1 MGMGMGMGSENWEM
15 GKDKG
20 KHAPQRNNDMEISI
34 VGDVSEWSTSLVGV
48 CALDRRRR
56 ISLAQHLTKCK
67 QINKRHKQWPRPQAA
82 T

>member
-48 CALDRRRR
+48 CV
-56 ISLAQHLTKCK
+56 HLTGDEGF
-67 QINKRHKQWPRPQAA
+67 H
-82 T
+82 